1 MASGFVLK
9 SKRNRTIRFVNALEQ
24 NLQRN
29 GPVSLSIC
37 RQEDVPL
44 VLGSILMDVYCDL
57 RIQWLIARPGRSRLI
72 L

>member
-1 MASGFVLK
+1 MANGIVLE

-24 NLQRN
+24 ILQRN

-44 VLGSILMDVYCDL
+44 VLGSIFMDVCCDL
-57 RIQWLIARPGRSRLI
+57 RM
-72 L
+72 